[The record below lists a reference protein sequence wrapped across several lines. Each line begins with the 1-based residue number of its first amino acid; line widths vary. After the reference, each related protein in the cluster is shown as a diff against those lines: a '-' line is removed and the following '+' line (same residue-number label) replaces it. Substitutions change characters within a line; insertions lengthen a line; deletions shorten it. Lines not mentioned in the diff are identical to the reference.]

1 MSPHLLPEQIQ
12 KRKQQKREEEICK
25 KCQNAKCVLTTWY
38 RSCHHIY
45 YQSKHKRKHQ
55 EREESNGLDALSCS
69 DSGCA
74 NNGGSCVEGKCKC
87 NRRGKKKSA
96 RNARM
101 QNVFIRKGGSKS
113 ELLKR
118 RRRSA
123 RITLKAIWKATN
135 KIILL
140 FDLDLDLKTTLA
152 HSDLSNH

>member
-1 MSPHLLPEQIQ
+1 MPECKMCFNNLVQILSPHLLPEQTQ
-12 KRKQQKREEEICK
+12 
-25 KCQNAKCVLTTWY
+25 
-38 RSCHHIY
+38 
-45 YQSKHKRKHQ
+45 KRKHQ

-74 NNGGSCVEGKCKC
+74 NNGSCVEGKCRR
-87 NRRGKKKSA
+87 NRRGEKKSA

-123 RITLKAIWKATN
+123 RITLKAI
-135 KIILL
+135 
-140 FDLDLDLKTTLA
+140 
-152 HSDLSNH
+152 

>member
-1 MSPHLLPEQIQ
+1 MSRHLLPEQIQ
-12 KRKQQKREEEICK
+12 KRKQQK
-25 KCQNAKCVLTTWY
+25 
-38 RSCHHIY
+38 
-45 YQSKHKRKHQ
+45 
-55 EREESNGLDALSCS
+55 REESNGLDALSCS

-74 NNGGSCVEGKCKC
+74 NNGGSCVEGKCRC

-101 QNVFIRKGGSKS
+101 QNVLIRKGGSKS

-123 RITLKAIWKATN
+123 RITLKAMWKVTN

-140 FDLDLDLKTTLA
+140 FDLDLDLNATLG

>member
-1 MSPHLLPEQIQ
+1 MSQDVQCESSESSQVVLMSPHLLPEQIQ

-74 NNGGSCVEGKCKC
+74 NNGSCVEGKCRR
-87 NRRGKKKSA
+87 NRRGEKKSA

-123 RITLKAIWKATN
+123 RITLKAI
-135 KIILL
+135 
-140 FDLDLDLKTTLA
+140 
-152 HSDLSNH
+152 